1 MAKASLAERMN
12 AKIAVKEASLMSKT
26 AFFEDRD
33 YVTLDVPFINVAFSG
48 RLKGGLTAGV
58 TIIAGESKT
67 YKTLL
72 MLLSLKAHQKKY
84 PDGFALLYDTEN
96 GITPEYL
103 ALMEI
108 DMDRVMHIPVDDI
121 EQMKIDIVNRLNE
134 VDKGDRLMICVD
146 SLGMIA
152 SRKEIEDAE
161 EGKVVADM
169 TRAKAS
175 KSFFRLITAKIT
187 KKELYFVGI
196 QHTYMEIGMY
206 PKAIV
211 GGGTGQIYAA
221 NTILI
226 ISKAQVKEK
235 VEGKD
240 ALVGFKFTLNVVKSR
255 YVKEGS
261 KIPFEAHFESGLY
274 RWSGLFDLA
283 KEAGF
288 VENVSKGWWT
298 TVDPETGEV
307 ADKKLR
313 ESEIKSDDAFFES
326 LIANP
331 KFNEFVEN
339 KFLLGTPVQETF
351 EDDEDD
357 E

>member
-1 MAKASLAERMN
+1 MAKASLAERMS
-12 AKIAVKEASLMSKT
+12 AKFAVKEAALMSKT
-26 AFFEDRD
+26 AFFEERD
-33 YVTLDVPFINVAFSG
+33 YVTVEVPFINVAFSG

-58 TIIAGESKT
+58 TIVAGESKT

-72 MLLSLKAHQKKY
+72 MLLTLKAHQKKY
-84 PDGFALLYDTEN
+84 PDSFALLYDTEN

-103 ALMEI
+103 RLMDI

-121 EQMKIDIVNRLNE
+121 EQMKIDIVNRLDE

-152 SRKEIEDAE
+152 SRKEIEDAN

-196 QHTYMEIGMY
+196 QHTYKEIGMY
-206 PKAIV
+206 PRDIV

-226 ISKAQVKEK
+226 ISKAQIKEK
-235 VEGKD
+235 VDGKD
-240 ALVGFKFTLNVVKSR
+240 KLTGFKFTLNVVKSR
-255 YVKEGS
+255 YLKEGS
-261 KIPFEAHFESGLY
+261 KIPFEANFENGLY

-283 KEAGF
+283 VEAGF
-288 VENVSKGWWT
+288 VEQVSKGWWA

-307 ADKKLR
+307 SDKKLR
-313 ESEIKSDDAFFES
+313 ESEIKKDDAFFES
-326 LIANP
+326 LIDSAE
-331 KFNEFVEN
+331 FNEFVEK
-339 KFLLGTPVQETF
+339 KFLLGAPVQDTF
-351 EDDEDD
+351 EEDDE
-357 E
+357 